1 MVRIYQSKLYHQPA
15 YLDLLIN
22 IANSVIGDNEI
33 LYVALKGTFKEF
45 LFCTDKNVYIV
56 KQGYMTGHTF
66 GNGIFSMPH
75 KNITNAEVNYGFL
88 GNGYFE
94 ISAGGMQNTRKSY
107 WSNDP
112 DKSAAKQP
120 NSISIASKVVSD
132 SFNYAKNFILEK
144 VNETHM
150 PVNTVSTISPADE
163 ILKYKK
169 LLDEGIITDEEF
181 ILKKKELLRL

>member
-66 GNGIFSMPH
+66 CNGI
-75 KNITNAEVNYGFL
+75 L
-88 GNGYFE
+88 
-94 ISAGGMQNTRKSY
+94 
-107 WSNDP
+107 
-112 DKSAAKQP
+112 
-120 NSISIASKVVSD
+120 
-132 SFNYAKNFILEK
+132 
-144 VNETHM
+144 
-150 PVNTVSTISPADE
+150 
-163 ILKYKK
+163 
-169 LLDEGIITDEEF
+169 
-181 ILKKKELLRL
+181 